1 MGYWELIKVLW
12 LIIRNLPTIIEWIK
26 AIIDALDGDK
36 KDTVHAIKTMAAA
49 APENKLAVVD
59 KNGCLTLVCQMK
71 RPE

>member
-1 MGYWELIKVLW
+1 MGYWQILELLW
-12 LIIRNLPTIIEWIK
+12 LIIRNLP
-26 AIIDALDGDK
+26 AIIKLVREIVDALDGDK
-36 KDTVHAIKTMAAA
+36 KDAVHAIKTMTAA